1 LADQPTESVKLV
13 QADVPPRPDTT
24 PSPNGKWSG
33 DKARNAIITLIVAV
47 FFFFALLYPLS
58 YALID
63 AVRGDVLREKKD
75 GETWAAF
82 SERTGVNADRLWQLN
97 NVKPQDVRVP
107 TTPIKTSAADGTSVE
122 IVPQK
127 GENWTALSKRV
138 GVPVAA
144 LKRDTLLQTPL
155 RNPKYAV
162 GRTFTIKHLLRLF
175 EYDAPQW
182 RWIINSLLLAFC
194 VTLACAVISY
204 PLAYLQA
211 RTSFRGQFLLNGLLL
226 LPLIMPPFVGAIG
239 LRRLLSKYG
248 TINLFLMELGIVDYS
263 APIDFLDKFRFA
275 GVVLVMVMHFY
286 PLLYLNLAAAISN
299 IDPSLLESSRNLG
312 MTPWQTFRRVI
323 FPLSIPGFVAGGTL
337 VFIGAFTD
345 LGTPLIFGY
354 QETVAKQIFSLAN
367 EQSSNPA
374 APALVAVVTL
384 IVLGLFALTRWS
396 IGRQFSAGGLGVKGQ
411 TRAAPNALSSRM
423 TVLAVGLHLAVI
435 GLAVLPH
442 ISVVMAAL
450 AKSWFNSPLP
460 PMLTTENLTE
470 ALSHPVAIMG
480 MRNSLLYSMCSTLI
494 DIALGLACAWAIV
507 RGGGWWGRVL
517 DGLSLAPLAVPGLVL
532 AFGYV
537 GAYAK
542 IYTESTSFFTSVGF
556 FLILSYSI
564 RRLPYTVRACA
575 AGLEQT
581 PRALEEAAGSL
592 GATPSAVIRQVTLP
606 LIFANVI
613 AGAILAFAFA
623 MLEVSDSLILAAR
636 PENFPLTKAI
646 YGLFSN
652 PGNGDQLASA
662 LGLVALVF
670 LSLSLLAAAAVL
682 GKRWGQMFKG

>member
-1 LADQPTESVKLV
+1 VNL
-13 QADVPPRPDTT
+13 
-24 PSPNGKWSG
+24 
-33 DKARNAIITLIVAV
+33 RNALITLVVGV

-63 AVRGDVLREKKD
+63 AVRGDVALEVEKN
-75 GETWAAF
+75 ETWAAF
-82 SERTGVNADRLWQLN
+82 SARSGVPLEQLWSLN
-97 NVKPQDVRVP
+97 NTRPR
-107 TTPIKTSAADGTSVE
+107 E
-122 IVPQK
+122 YRVPQK
-127 GENWTALSKRV
+127 PFAAITPGGVQVNVLPQKNETWESLSSRV
-138 GVPVAA
+138 GAPVE
-144 LKRDTLLQTPL
+144 TLQREGLAQAEPRQAMLVIGRAFTL
-155 RNPKYAV
+155 RH
-162 GRTFTIKHLLRLF
+162 ILRLF

-182 RWIINSLLLAFC
+182 RWIINSLLLAAV
-194 VTLACAVISY
+194 VTLSCALIAY

-211 RTSFRGQFLLNGLLL
+211 RTTFRYQFLLNGLLL
-226 LPLIMPPFVGAIG
+226 LPLVMPPFVGAIG

-248 TINLFLMELGIVDYS
+248 TINLLLMDMGWVD
-263 APIDFLDKFRFA
+263 AAHPIDFLDRFRFA
-275 GVVLVMVMHFY
+275 GVVLVMVLHFY

-299 IDPSLLESSRNLG
+299 IDPSLMESSRSLG

-323 FPLSIPGFVAGGTL
+323 FPLSMPGFVAGGTL

-345 LGTPLIFGY
+345 LGTPLIFGF

-367 EQSSNPA
+367 EQTSNPA
-374 APALVAVVTL
+374 APALVAVVTV
-384 IVLGLFALTRWS
+384 IVLGLFALTRWGL
-396 IGRQFSAGGLGVKGQ
+396 GRQFSSGGMGVKGQ
-411 TRAAPNALSSRM
+411 TRAAPNPLSTKMTAL
-423 TVLAVGLHLAVI
+423 AIGLHLAVI
-435 GLAVLPH
+435 GLAILPH
-442 ISVVMAAL
+442 LSVLLAAL
-450 AKSWFNSPLP
+450 AKPWFNSALP
-460 PMLTTENLTE
+460 PGLTLDNLNE
-470 ALSHPVAIMG
+470 ALAHPVALMG
-480 MRNSLLYSMCSTLI
+480 MRNSLLYSLCSTLI
-494 DIALGLACAWAIV
+494 DIVLGLACAWAIV

-542 IYTESTSFFTSVGF
+542 IYSESAGFFTSVGF

-581 PRALEEAAGSL
+581 PRALEEAASSL
-592 GATPSAVIRQVTLP
+592 GATPAAVIERITLP
-606 LIFANVI
+606 LILANVI

-646 YGLFSN
+646 YGLFGN

-670 LSLSLLAAAAVL
+670 LSLSLLAAASVL